1 MIQQE
6 FNLDFD
12 AFVRSFV
19 QNRDTS
25 FAFLLGAGASIT
37 SGIPSADDCI
47 WDWKRM
53 IYCSSQSSIPPFID
67 PKSDTCKDIIQKWLN
82 SQGKFLPAG
91 DLKEYSFYA
100 EAALPIEGDRVKY
113 FEHLAQGKQPYIGYK
128 LLCLLNNTALSDL
141 YGQPTSMAW
150 SNVLLNKPILRLFA

>member
-37 SGIPSADDCI
+37 SGIPSTDDCI

-53 IYCSSQSSIPPFID
+53 IYCSS
-67 PKSDTCKDIIQKWLN
+67 
-82 SQGKFLPAG
+82 
-91 DLKEYSFYA
+91 
-100 EAALPIEGDRVKY
+100 
-113 FEHLAQGKQPYIGYK
+113 
-128 LLCLLNNTALSDL
+128 
-141 YGQPTSMAW
+141 
-150 SNVLLNKPILRLFA
+150 

>member
-19 QNRDTS
+19 QNP

-53 IYCSSQSSIPPFID
+53 IYCSS
-67 PKSDTCKDIIQKWLN
+67 
-82 SQGKFLPAG
+82 
-91 DLKEYSFYA
+91 
-100 EAALPIEGDRVKY
+100 
-113 FEHLAQGKQPYIGYK
+113 
-128 LLCLLNNTALSDL
+128 
-141 YGQPTSMAW
+141 
-150 SNVLLNKPILRLFA
+150 